1 VAHNRLVIT
10 GSLVEL
16 KSMRHTPA
24 GVPVTEIRLRHGSR
38 QVEASVERDVECELA
53 AVAIGD
59 LARLIQGAKLGDM
72 LEATGFVTNRGK
84 SARQL
89 VLHLTNIEFLEGN

>member
-1 VAHNRLVIT
+1 VAHNRLVIAA
-10 GSLVEL
+10 SLVEL
-16 KSMRHTPA
+16 KAPRYTPA
-24 GVPVTEIRLRHGSR
+24 GVPVAELKLRHGSK
-38 QVEASVERDVECELA
+38 QVEAGVERDVECELA

-59 LARLIQGAKLGDM
+59 LAKLIQGAKLGDM
-72 LEATGFVTNRGK
+72 LQATGFVANRGK